1 VNEIANADTDTGKT
15 SEKAVESVGVAA
27 VEAARMV
34 VASASVT
41 PTDAFL
47 DQIELS
53 TGHFQRGQGVDEDGL
68 AEAAAALPGQL
79 TDPEAPTPCAFI
91 TGRAGVGKSTIL
103 RERCAAD
110 PQYAILAA
118 STGIAA
124 INLGTVTIH
133 SMLGFFDTDSL
144 RDAYIKGQAQR
155 RLAKIADEGY
165 RNVVV
170 DECSMVSRD
179 VLDVLVR
186 VFDDVNLRRA
196 EKGEPTIGLILVG
209 DLAQL
214 PAIPDRPAGYHPT
227 PGRRRAAVPT
237 PWCMDSVFWPRFE
250 HNTTHLTKVWRQADP
265 RFLAALDFA
274 RAGRGRDCLQVLQSA
289 GQRFEAGV
297 DMQFEGTTVVG
308 KNDEVDRINQIR
320 LDRERGRLIQ
330 LPSRRWAAGGKT
342 RPEWKNIPERTI
354 LREGCYVM
362 ILANQYDEGRM
373 VYANGDCGWVRG
385 IQRSEGGGAPTV
397 MVELVRTG
405 EVVHV
410 SSLVRD
416 ISFGEQPGWV
426 GGEWDEQGKDEDG
439 RFWARPHRRKSKGRW
454 IVGQLEY
461 FPLRLAYASTV
472 HKVQGLSLDRVQVDI
487 RTWNFKTPGMVYVA
501 FSRARKLEGLRV
513 VGTPELL
520 IDRCKV
526 DERVVRWL

>member
-1 VNEIANADTDTGKT
+1 MIREDNPNLSADFLDRG
-15 SEKAVESVGVAA
+15 EPAA
-27 VEAARMV
+27 D
-34 VASASVT
+34 
-41 PTDAFL
+41 PFL
-47 DQIELS
+47 DQLELATS
-53 TGHFQRGQGVDEDGL
+53 RFQRGQEADAADL
-68 AEAAAALPGQL
+68 AEAEAALPDQL

-91 TGRAGVGKSTIL
+91 TGRAGSGKSTLL
-103 RERCAAD
+103 RERCLAD

-133 SMLGFFDTDSL
+133 SMLGFYDTDSL

-155 RLAKIADEGY
+155 RLAKLADEGY

-170 DECSMVSRD
+170 DECSMVGKD

-196 EKGEPTIGLILVG
+196 ERSGRAIGLILCG
-209 DLAQL
+209 DMAQL
-214 PAIPDRPAGYHPT
+214 PAIPDRPAGWHPT
-227 PGRRRAAVPT
+227 PGRRAPALPT
-237 PWCMDSVFWPRFE
+237 PWCMDSVFWPRFDR
-250 HNTTHLTKVWRQADP
+250 NTTHLTKVWRQADP

-274 RAGRGRDCLQVLQSA
+274 RSGRGRDCLQVLQSA
-289 GQRFEAGV
+289 GQRFEDGV
-297 DMQFEGTTVVG
+297 DMQFNGTTVVG
-308 KNDEVDRINQIR
+308 KNDEVDRVNQIR

-330 LPSRRWAAGGKT
+330 LPSRRWAAGGRL
-342 RPEWKNIPERTI
+342 RPEWKNVPERTI
-354 LREGCYVM
+354 LREGAYVM
-362 ILANQYDEGRM
+362 ILANQYADGQM

-385 IQRSEGGGAPTV
+385 IQASADRLTPPAV

-416 ISFGEQPGWV
+416 ISFGDQPTWV
-426 GGEWDEQGKDEDG
+426 GSEWDEQGKDEDG
-439 RFWARPHRRKSKGRW
+439 KFWAKPHKRKAKGRW
-454 IVGQLEY
+454 VVGQLEY
-461 FPLRLAYASTV
+461 FPLRLAYASTA

-513 VGTPELL
+513 VGTPALL
-520 IDRCKV
+520 VDRCKV
-526 DERVVRWL
+526 DPRVVRWL

>member
-1 VNEIANADTDTGKT
+1 VAD
-15 SEKAVESVGVAA
+15 S
-27 VEAARMV
+27 
-34 VASASVT
+34 T
-41 PTDAFL
+41 PPSDLADPLPADPAPLATPPLPPDAFL

-53 TGHFQRGQGVDEDGL
+53 TGHFQRGQGVDE
-68 AEAAAALPGQL
+68 AALAGAVADLPL
-79 TDPEAPTPCAFI
+79 SDLLLVDPNCPTPCAFI

-110 PQYAILAA
+110 PRYAVLAA

-133 SMLGFFDTDSL
+133 SLLGFFDTDSL

-155 RLAKIADEGY
+155 RLTRLADEGY

-170 DECSMVSRD
+170 DECSMISKD

-186 VFDDVNLRRA
+186 VFDDVNGRRL
-196 EKGEPTIGLILVG
+196 EKGDRAVGLILCG
-209 DLAQL
+209 DGCQL

-227 PGRRRAAVPT
+227 PGRRRVAIPT
-237 PWCMDSVFWPRFE
+237 PWFFDSVFWPRFAC
-250 HNTTHLTKVWRQADP
+250 NTTHLTKVWRQADP
-265 RFLAALDFA
+265 RFLAALAFA

-289 GQRFEAGV
+289 GQRFEQGV

-320 LDRERGRLIQ
+320 LDREKGRPIS
-330 LPSRRWAAGGKT
+330 LPSRRWAAGGRV
-342 RPEWKNIPERTI
+342 RPEWKNVPERTI

-373 VYANGDCGWVRG
+373 IYANGDCGWVRG
-385 IQRSEGGGAPTV
+385 IQVSKDRLLPPTV

-416 ISFGEQPGWV
+416 ISYGDQPGWV
-426 GGEWDEQGKDEDG
+426 GAEWGEQGKDEDG
-439 RFWARPHRRKSKGRW
+439 KFLPRPHLRKRKGRW
-454 IVGQLEY
+454 VVGQLEY
-461 FPLRLAYASTV
+461 FPLRLAYSSTC
-472 HKVQGLSLDRVQVDI
+472 HKVQGLSLDRVQLDF
-487 RTWNFKTPGMVYVA
+487 RTWNWKTPGMVYVGL
-501 FSRARKLEGLRV
+501 SRARSLAGLRL
-513 VGTPELL
+513 VGTGELL
-520 IDRCKV
+520 MDRCKV
-526 DERVVRWL
+526 DAKVVRWL